1 MKTAETKAP
10 ERRHATNTTLPVVAI
25 IGRPNVGK
33 STLFNRLV
41 GERRALVGDEPG
53 ITRDRIYGE
62 VEWGGQRFL
71 IVDTGGIVPDDE
83 AIIPANILR
92 QAEAAISEAAALVW
106 VVDARVGIV
115 ALDEELAELLRMT
128 GKHVLVAAN
137 KVDTT
142 RLEADASEFHQ
153 FGFAEVVPISAEQ
166 GDGTGE
172 LLDALVEHL
181 KANALPEPVGDEA
194 VDQEEAPREVRLAI
208 VGRPNVG
215 KSSLLNR
222 LLGQERMIVSPIPGT
237 TRDAIDTLIEREG
250 KRFRL
255 IDTAGIRRKGKTTE
269 MTEKLSVMMAR
280 RSLER
285 AAVAVVVVDALEG
298 PVGLDANI
306 AGYAVEAGCSIIIA
320 INKWDAV
327 ENKQTG
333 TPAEFERKV
342 RDQMKFLD
350 WAPVVTVSAL
360 AGQRV
365 DKILTLA
372 ERANEARSLRISTS
386 QLNSFFERAVAPHR
400 DSSAPTRGGRSRI
413 HVQYVTQTGVRPP
426 TFVVFTAG
434 GKAGLHFSYERRL
447 QNLLREEFDFF
458 ATPLRIIERH
468 RSDRKKK

>member
-1 MKTAETKAP
+1 
-10 ERRHATNTTLPVVAI
+10 
-25 IGRPNVGK
+25 
-33 STLFNRLV
+33 
-41 GERRALVGDEPG
+41 
-53 ITRDRIYGE
+53 RDRIYGE
-62 VEWGGQRFL
+62 VEWAGQRFL

-83 AIIPANILR
+83 AVIPVNILR

-106 VVDARVGIV
+106 VVDTRAGVV
-115 ALDEELAELLRMT
+115 SLDEELAALLRAT

-137 KVDTT
+137 KVDTA
-142 RLEADASEFHQ
+142 RLEPEANEFHR
-153 FGFAEVVPISAEQ
+153 FGFAGVVPVSAEG

-181 KANALPEPVGDEA
+181 RANASQEKVNAEGMEGEA
-194 VDQEEAPREVRLAI
+194 APREVRLAI

-250 KRFRL
+250 NRFRL

-285 AAVAVVVVDALEG
+285 AAVAIIVVDALEG
-298 PVGLDANI
+298 PVAVDAHI
-306 AGYAVEAGCSIIIA
+306 AGYAVDAGCSIIIA
-320 INKWDAV
+320 VNKWDAL
-327 ENKQTG
+327 ENKLTG
-333 TPAEFERKV
+333 TAAEFERRL

-350 WAPVVTVSAL
+350 WAPVITVSAL

-365 DKILTLA
+365 EKILPLA
-372 ERANEARSLRISTS
+372 VRANEARNLRIPTS
-386 QLNSFFERAVAPHR
+386 QLNDFFERVVAPSDR
-400 DSSAPTRGGRSRI
+400 SAPTRGGRSRV

-426 TFVVFTAG
+426 TFVAFTAG
-434 GKAGLHFSYERRL
+434 GKPGLHFSYERRL
-447 QNLLREEFDFF
+447 HNLMRQEFEFF

-468 RSDRKKK
+468 RSERKKKK